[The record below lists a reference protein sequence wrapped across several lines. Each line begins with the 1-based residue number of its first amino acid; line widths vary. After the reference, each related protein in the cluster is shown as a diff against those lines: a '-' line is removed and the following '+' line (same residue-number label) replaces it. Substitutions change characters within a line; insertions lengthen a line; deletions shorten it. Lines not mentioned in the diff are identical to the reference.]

1 MDNFEIKESDIFT
14 PIYGDFGIK
23 LKQPNWK
30 IYFLNEKQWDCKKKI
45 NTFQKDF
52 SKFFRVHTFEES
64 CFMLL
69 ALCNFDFCENQGN

>member
-1 MDNFEIKESDIFT
+1 MRN
-14 PIYGDFGIK
+14 
-23 LKQPNWK
+23 N
-30 IYFLNEKQWDCKKKI
+30 DCKKEI

-64 CFMLL
+64 CIILL